1 MLMFP
6 KVGYVVLV
14 ESESV
19 AMEAGARHSLAL
31 PWIRD

>member
-1 MLMFP
+1 MLMFS
-6 KVGYVVLV
+6 KVGYVV
-14 ESESV
+14 ESKSV